1 MEDTQ
6 HIASARGNNIG
17 ISRKFAVEVAGFLR
31 GKNLAD
37 AKKKM
42 EDVIALKV
50 AVPFK
55 RYHMDL
61 GHKRGPMGPGRFPAK
76 VAKEVLLLLKSA
88 EMNAQNKGL
97 DIDSLYVSHIV
108 ANKGNTQMKAGRQRG
123 RHAKRTHIEIVLKEK
138 EKKKKV
144 EKKSEP
150 KEKKTK

>member
-61 GHKRGPMGPGRFPAK
+61 GHKRGPMGPGRFP
-76 VAKEVLLLLKSA
+76 EILPLQLLQEIALVPQERTNGTRAISCKSC
-88 EMNAQNKGL
+88 KGSIAL
-97 DIDSLYVSHIV
+97 
-108 ANKGNTQMKAGRQRG
+108 
-123 RHAKRTHIEIVLKEK
+123 IE
-138 EKKKKV
+138 
-144 EKKSEP
+144 
-150 KEKKTK
+150 